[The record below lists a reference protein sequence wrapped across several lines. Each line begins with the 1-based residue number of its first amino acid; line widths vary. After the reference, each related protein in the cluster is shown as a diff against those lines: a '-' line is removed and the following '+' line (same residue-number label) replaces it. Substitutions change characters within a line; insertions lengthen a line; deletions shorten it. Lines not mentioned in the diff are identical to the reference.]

1 VPLLRVR
8 LARVRRDY
16 TTRHTGRAFP
26 ATGGPLL
33 AAMCAAVEEAE
44 SALAALA
51 GTEEEEQAPA
61 QTQSDAG
68 ASSDGD
74 GAADRSGPGLGS
86 GLRDA
91 LQGVV
96 LCA

>member
-1 VPLLRVR
+1 
-8 LARVRRDY
+8 
-16 TTRHTGRAFP
+16 
-26 ATGGPLL
+26 
-33 AAMCAAVEEAE
+33 MCAAVEEAE

-51 GTEEEEQAPA
+51 GTEEAEEQAPA
-61 QTQSDAG
+61 QTQGDAV